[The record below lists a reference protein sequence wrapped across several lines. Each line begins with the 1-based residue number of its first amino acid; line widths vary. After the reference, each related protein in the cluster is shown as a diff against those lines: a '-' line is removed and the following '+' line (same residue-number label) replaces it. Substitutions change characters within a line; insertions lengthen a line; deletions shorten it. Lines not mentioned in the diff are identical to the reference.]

1 MATIQE
7 LLDRHEPR
15 LRAAFLAAIDE
26 ITSKAQIEQI
36 ARALE
41 RGDLNAAIEAIYL
54 DSAAFAA
61 FEKSIAEAFEEG
73 GAGTIDGL
81 GRIRDATGTR
91 FVIRF
96 NGRNLRAESILR
108 EFSSELVTRIVQEQ
122 RDVIRSRLEDGMQ
135 RGDNPRTVAL
145 DITGRINRVT
155 GRREGGIVGLSAPQ
169 EAYVRRAREELESGN
184 YSAYLERTRR
194 DKRFDRTVAKAEREG
209 KPLTQAQIQK
219 MVARYSDSLL
229 KLRGETIGRTEALA
243 SLHRAQYEA
252 LQQVVDTG
260 KVSANQIRRIWDATG
275 DRRTRFAHALA
286 DGQSVGLNDAFEV
299 GGRRM
304 MYPGDPLGGP
314 ENVIN
319 CRCAVKIRIDYLA
332 NLQ

>member
-1 MATIQE
+1 MASIEE
-7 LLDRHEPR
+7 LLDKHEPR
-15 LRAAFLAAIDE
+15 IRDAFRAAIDE
-26 ITSKAQIEQI
+26 ITNKAQIGQI
-36 ARALE
+36 VEALE
-41 RGDLNAAIEAIYL
+41 RGDINGAIEAIYL
-54 DSAAFAA
+54 DNAAFSA
-61 FEKSIAEAFEEG
+61 FEAALSAAFEEG

-81 GRIRDATGTR
+81 GRVRDPTGTR

-96 NGRNLRAESILR
+96 NGRNLRAERILR
-108 EFSSELVTRIVQEQ
+108 EFSSDLVTRIVQEQ
-122 RDVIRSRLEDGMQ
+122 RDTIRSRLEDGMQ

-145 DITGRINRVT
+145 DITGRINRAT
-155 GRREGGIVGLSAPQ
+155 GRREGGVVGLSGPQ
-169 EAYVRRAREELESGN
+169 EQYVRRAREELESGDF
-184 YSAYLERTRR
+184 SAYLERQRR
-194 DKRFDRTVAKAEREG
+194 DKRFDRTVLKAAREG

-252 LQQVVDTG
+252 LQQLVDTG

-275 DRRTRFAHALA
+275 DRRTRFSHALA
-286 DGQSVGLNDAFEV
+286 DGQSVGFSEAFEV

-304 MYPGDPLGGP
+304 MYPGDPQGGP